1 MTRSNNPKKLSE
13 LSDQEFDQFLRD
25 VDDLYGE
32 APGLAVP
39 PNFMTRV
46 VELAQAQQV
55 SLVKKERQGWSLR
68 GWFFDFNYAARVA
81 LASALLLAGFGGFRA
96 GQVLTGLIAGQ
107 NNHQQIEV
115 ADPLGLAAPEQ
126 AIMQLVRH
134 DVLSA
139 DNQPKKT
146 TGEPR

>member
-46 VELAQAQQV
+46 VELAQAQQA
-55 SLVKKERQGWSLR
+55 SLAKKERQEWSLR
-68 GWFFDFNYAARVA
+68 GWFFDFSYAARVA

-107 NNHQQIEV
+107 NNHQQIEA

-126 AIMQLVRH
+126 AIVQLVRH
-134 DVLSA
+134 DGLSA
-139 DNQPKKT
+139 DNQPKKPS
-146 TGEPR
+146 GEPR